1 MVSAASVP
9 TKDTV
14 HKAVVGVSLLLMCI
28 TLLAKPLSAEMR
40 CMADNLHW
48 EAKVDGVVG
57 MAAVASVVM
66 NRVASPHY
74 PNTVCKVVYQ
84 RKQFSW
90 TLYKALRRQKLKHD
104 WQTLMVATLALKGQL
119 IDKTGGATH
128 YHAMYVKPYWA
139 ETLPFTVQIGTHLF
153 YKDET

>member
-1 MVSAASVP
+1 MKAIVLKVS
-9 TKDTV
+9 
-14 HKAVVGVSLLLMCI
+14 VGVVLLLMSHA
-28 TLLAKPLSAEMR
+28 LFAKPSAKDMK

-48 EAKVDGVVG
+48 EAKVDGVAG

-66 NRVASPHY
+66 NRVASPRY

-90 TLYKALRRQKLKHD
+90 TLYKRLKKIKIDHD
-104 WQTLMVATLALKGQL
+104 WQTLMVARLALLGQL

-128 YHAMYVKPYWA
+128 YHAVYVTPYWGKVY
-139 ETLPFTVQIGTHLF
+139 EFTVQVEQHLF
-153 YKDET
+153 YRKP

>member
-1 MVSAASVP
+1 M
-9 TKDTV
+9 KDIML
-14 HKAVVGVSLLLMCI
+14 KVGVGVVLLLVSHA
-28 TLLAKPLSAEMR
+28 LFAKPSAKDMR

-48 EAKVDGVVG
+48 EAKVDGVAG

-66 NRVASPHY
+66 NRVASPRY

-84 RKQFSW
+84 RNQFSW
-90 TLYKALRRQKLKHD
+90 TLYKRLKRIKINHD
-104 WQTLMVATLALKGQL
+104 WQTLMVARLALLGQL

-128 YHAMYVKPYWA
+128 YHALYVRPYWA

-153 YKDET
+153 YKEEL